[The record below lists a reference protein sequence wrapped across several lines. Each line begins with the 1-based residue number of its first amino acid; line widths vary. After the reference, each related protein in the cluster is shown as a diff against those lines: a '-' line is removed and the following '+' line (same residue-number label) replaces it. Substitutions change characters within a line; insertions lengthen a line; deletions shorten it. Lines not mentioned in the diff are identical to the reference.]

1 MFASSRLVRPLTY
14 ATIAAATCGS
24 AFYAVSGDSNDLPSR
39 IHKPKFDKSGKLI
52 PPTFPRVKSRQE
64 HISALKRSGLTSQS
78 QRPIQ
83 DASSDDDD
91 IYDLLI
97 IGGGATGTGIALDAV
112 TRGLKVALIE
122 RDDFSSGA
130 SSKSTKLIHG
140 GVRYLEK
147 AVWNL
152 DYEQFKLVQ
161 EALRERKHFTTV
173 APHLASWLPVMLP
186 LQSWLKAPY
195 FWAGTKCYDLLAGSK
210 GYRGSYFLT
219 KSAALEAFPIQ
230 KKDGLIGA
238 LVYYDGQQNDSRMN
252 ISLAMT
258 ASLYGA
264 TIVNH
269 VEATKL
275 QKDSNGKICGAR
287 VRDMLSNRPS
297 DNETSDEFT
306 IRARGVINATGPY
319 VDAIRKFD
327 KPEDRGIVVPS
338 SGVHIVLPAY
348 FSSKNMGLIDPS
360 TSDGRVMFLLPWE
373 GRTLVGT
380 TDTPSEVSKNPLAGE
395 NDVDWILNEIRGYLA
410 PGICLQRSDVLAAW
424 SGIRPLVQDPK
435 AANTESLV
443 RNHLVTVSESGLLTC
458 AGGKWTTYRQMA
470 EDAVDKAIEAFH
482 LQPRK
487 SKVDFSS
494 TLHDYNDV
502 PVVDGNCQTQHVRL
516 IGAHGFHDTLAIN
529 LIQHYSFDEDVA
541 KHLVHSYGDR
551 AWEVAGLCTKAGRLV
566 PDHCFV
572 DGEILHAMK
581 SEAAETAV
589 DVLARRMRLAFI
601 DVQSALQVLPRVI
614 DMMGEE
620 MKWDQERYESE
631 WSDSVEFLK
640 SMGLPQNQYGI
651 SREEVLA
658 QARTLIIPGSQN
670 TSEAPAKK
678 PKQMQLLGQGLSTSG
693 VPTSSLSEI

>member
-1 MFASSRLVRPLTY
+1 MFTSSRLARPLVY
-14 ATIAAATCGS
+14 AYTAAFTCGT
-24 AFYAVSGDSNDLPSR
+24 AFYAFSSDSNDLPAR
-39 IHKPKFDKSGKLI
+39 VHKPEFDKSGRVI

-64 HISALKRSGLTSQS
+64 QISALKRSGLKSS
-78 QRPIQ
+78 NQ
-83 DASSDDDD
+83 DQAQERSSNDDD

-195 FWAGTKCYDLLAGSK
+195 FWAGTKCYDLLAGSRGFK
-210 GYRGSYFLT
+210 GSSFLS
-219 KSAALEAFPIQ
+219 KSAALEAFPMQ
-230 KKDGLIGA
+230 KKDGLVGA

-264 TIVNH
+264 TILNH
-269 VEATKL
+269 VQATEL

-287 VRDMLSNRPS
+287 VRNTLPNRAT
-297 DNETSDEFT
+297 DNDDGVSDEFVV
-306 IRARGVINATGPY
+306 RARGVINATGPY

-327 KPEDRGIVVPS
+327 KPEDRDIVVPS

-348 FSSKNMGLIDPS
+348 FSSKNMGLLDPS

-380 TDTPSEVSKNPLAGE
+380 TDSPSKVSKNPVAGD

-410 PGICLQRSDVLAAW
+410 PGISLQRSDVLAAW

-435 AANTESLV
+435 ATNIESLV
-443 RNHLVTVSESGLLTC
+443 RNHLVTVSDSGLLTC

-470 EDAVDKAIEAFH
+470 EDAVDKAIEVFQ
-482 LQPRK
+482 LKPNK
-487 SKVDFSS
+487 SNVDFSS
-494 TLHDYNDV
+494 TLHEFNDV
-502 PVVDGNCQTQHVRL
+502 PIVDGSCQTQHVRL

-529 LIQHYSFDEDVA
+529 LIQHYSLDEDIA
-541 KHLVHSYGDR
+541 AHLVHSYGDR
-551 AWEVAGLCTKAGRLV
+551 AWEVASLSSKAGRLV
-566 PDHCFV
+566 PEHCFV

-581 SEAAETAV
+581 NEAACSSKKPGDFRV
-589 DVLARRMRLAFI
+589 DSRGEGT
-601 DVQSALQVLPRVI
+601 
-614 DMMGEE
+614 GEE
-620 MKWDQERYESE
+620 TKSNQACRPRHRNERSNI
-631 WSDSVEFLK
+631 D
-640 SMGLPQNQYGI
+640 
-651 SREEVLA
+651 
-658 QARTLIIPGSQN
+658 
-670 TSEAPAKK
+670 
-678 PKQMQLLGQGLSTSG
+678 
-693 VPTSSLSEI
+693 

>member
-1 MFASSRLVRPLTY
+1 MYASSRLLRPLAY
-14 ATIAAATCGS
+14 ASVAVATGGT
-24 AFYAVSGDSNDLPSR
+24 ALYTLSGNDDDLKSR
-39 IHKPKFDKSGKLI
+39 AHKPIFNKSGKVI
-52 PPTFPRVKSRQE
+52 PPTFPRVRSRQE
-64 HISALKRSGLTSQS
+64 HVAALRQSGLKTLSQEPE
-78 QRPIQ
+78 QN
-83 DASSDDDD
+83 DASRDDN

-122 RDDFSSGA
+122 RDDFSSGT

-161 EALRERKHFTTV
+161 EALRERKHFSKV

-210 GYRGSYFLT
+210 GFKGSYFLT
-219 KSAALEAFPIQ
+219 KSAALEAFPMQ
-230 KKDGLIGA
+230 RKDGLVGA
-238 LVYYDGQQNDSRMN
+238 LVYYDGQHNDSRMN

-269 VEATKL
+269 VEATEL
-275 QKDSNGKICGAR
+275 QKDSSGKICGAR
-287 VRDMLSNRPS
+287 VRDMSPS
-297 DNETSDEFT
+297 RTGDDQGPDEFVV
-306 IRARGVINATGPY
+306 RARGVINATGPY

-327 KPEDRGIVVPS
+327 QPEDRDIVVPS
-338 SGVHIVLPAY
+338 TGVHVVLPAY

-360 TSDGRVMFLLPWE
+360 TSDGRVMFFLPWE
-373 GRTLVGT
+373 GRTLAGT
-380 TDTPSEVSKNPLAGE
+380 TDTPSKVSRNPVAGE

-410 PGICLQRSDVLAAW
+410 PGISLQRSDVLAAW

-470 EDAVDKAIEAFH
+470 EDAVDKAIEVFK
-482 LQPRK
+482 LEPGK
-487 SKVDFSS
+487 SKTEFAS
-494 TLHDYNDV
+494 TLQDFNDV
-502 PVVDGNCQTQHVRL
+502 PIVDGSCQTQYVRL
-516 IGAHGFHDTLAIN
+516 IGAHSFHDTLAIN
-529 LIQHYSFDEDVA
+529 LIQHYSLEEDIA
-541 KHLVHSYGDR
+541 THLVHSYGDR
-551 AWEVAGLCTKAGRLV
+551 AWEVAKLSSKAGRLV
-566 PDHCFV
+566 PEHSFV
-572 DGEILHAMK
+572 DGEIIHAMK

-620 MKWDQERYESE
+620 LKWDQERLDSE
-631 WSDSVEFLK
+631 WADSVEFLK
-640 SMGLPQNQYGI
+640 SMGLPQNQHGI
-651 SREEVLA
+651 SRSEVLA
-658 QARTLIIPGSQN
+658 QAK
-670 TSEAPAKK
+670 APVVLDANGTTESPTKK
-678 PKQMQLLGQGLSTSG
+678 PKTMQLVGQGIATSG
-693 VPTSSLSEI
+693 VTPSSL